1 MRGRG
6 VDLAEGAQ
14 HAEPGHHSGW
24 LMAGEKGPQR
34 VYSASAEV
42 MLKSGTGKEATPAGT
57 DAARREGRLGFRRNI
72 AGEVIVMVG
81 VDEVLDEAVRLR
93 VGLVRRP
100 QGLGSAQCCH
110 LLCQLRN
117 VLGDLV
123 QQFSVEPDHLGL
135 AVADG
140 AGHELQRLAQALLAA
155 LELGRL
161 PAVRQLDQER

>member
-1 MRGRG
+1 
-6 VDLAEGAQ
+6 
-14 HAEPGHHSGW
+14 
-24 LMAGEKGPQR
+24 
-34 VYSASAEV
+34 

-100 QGLGSAQCCH
+100 QGLSSGSAQCCH
-110 LLCQLRN
+110 LLRQLRN

-123 QQFSVEPDHLGL
+123 QQFGVEPDHLGL